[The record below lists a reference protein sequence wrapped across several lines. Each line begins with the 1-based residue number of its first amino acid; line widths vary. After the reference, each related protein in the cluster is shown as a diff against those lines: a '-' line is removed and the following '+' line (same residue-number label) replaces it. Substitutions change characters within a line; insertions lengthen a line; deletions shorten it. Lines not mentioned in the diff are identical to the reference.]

1 MDHPPA
7 QGQHCLE
14 LPTSEELIR
23 KGWHF
28 WDRRTREGAELA
40 IDCFGSAAA
49 DCPGDFRAYDGLSQ
63 CYLMLAVFDAAADGG
78 YPKFQE
84 ANQRAATLGG
94 FRPELR
100 CNRAHGLHLF
110 ERRFSEAEAELLRTL
125 EEKPSLGDAYVRA
138 ALLYATLDRLD
149 EAVVMLQR
157 CAHADLLKVTLPATE
172 IQIRVYQREFDL
184 AIAVGTKAVELHPCL
199 QIVRVHYG
207 RRWSSPAATP
217 RRCANTR
224 SRR

>member
-1 MDHPPA
+1 MQPPT
-7 QGQHCLE
+7 E
-14 LPTSEELIR
+14 
-23 KGWHF
+23 
-28 WDRRTREGAELA
+28 
-40 IDCFGSAAA
+40 
-49 DCPGDFRAYDGLSQ
+49 
-63 CYLMLAVFDAAADGG
+63 V

-199 QIVRVHYG
+199 QTSCGSTTG
-207 RRWSSPAATP
+207 RRWSSPPP
-217 RRCANTR
+217 RRGAAPIPDRVGDVAGLLWLRALEGTCLAKMGREAEASAILAELDELRRSSTSTPTTWPSCARR
-224 SRR
+224 STAPKRPG